1 MKFNIILCVLL
12 LGVCGSLSAQNTEW
26 SMDDMGRIALT
37 PILPVQAEGV
47 SATTNQN
54 LLNRLQRVATQE
66 GLGAVSRDSRFLLV
80 VNMDVIDKNVT
91 ATAPPMVAM
100 NVDLSLLIVDYETKN
115 TFSSA
120 VVSLRGAGQNET
132 KATMQA
138 LKGLRSNDPELRRF
152 MADGKRKIIE
162 WYNAQCDFI
171 IKKAQ
176 TEASMQN
183 FDQALYTLVT
193 VPEVCKDCYFRAM
206 DEATVIYDQYLDF
219 LCERNLQAA
228 KSTWIANPNMRGANA
243 VIPYLSALQ
252 PDAACFDEAESLVDE
267 IRQKVRQ
274 DEQRDWNFMLKQW
287 DDGVSLESQRIEAM
301 RQVGVAYGNNQ
312 PERVY
317 QLDFLG
323 RY

>member
-1 MKFNIILCVLL
+1 MKLNIILCVIL
-12 LGVCGSLSAQNTEW
+12 LGAWSSLSAQNTEW

-37 PILPVQAEGV
+37 PILPDQAEGV

-80 VNMDVIDKNVT
+80 VNMDVIDKNIT

-138 LKGLRSNDPELRRF
+138 LKGLRTNDPELRRF

-176 TEASMQN
+176 TEAAMQN

-206 DEATVIYDQYLDF
+206 DEAAVIYDQYMDF

-252 PDAACFDEAESLVDE
+252 PDASCFDEAESLVDE

-287 DDGVSLESQRIEAM
+287 DDGVSLQSQRIEAM